1 MDRISS
7 PRLFDHSS
15 LFLTGVRAGELTF
28 VAQDARGPNGSIG
41 PARDAGSQA
50 RRTLENLRTALG
62 EVGQKLEDV
71 ISLWVLLT
79 NYDDADSVARVLDD
93 YFPNPE
99 RTYPAVCFLGVTGLD
114 GGCAVRMDA
123 IASASQDRS
132 QISVSRV
139 PLSKGSRC
147 HGVRLGDLY
156 FLSGIDAGEEAIVGA
171 ELYAAMAQQVN
182 TILDR
187 TEASVKSQRLS
198 LSDIFRNYNFLC
210 HMADLSVQAAH
221 RDARRQRLGNVFK
234 PEEFPAQ
241 SRIGIRTLGQNVLQ
255 RSVVIATGDRRKTY
269 VSSDKVRMTP
279 SLFSQSV
286 RVGDWLFIAGQDSIG
301 LDQKTIGAGDM
312 VIQTEESMMHI
323 KDIVEAAGGTL
334 DDVVKTTVYVLEGQD
349 LAPFASTYKEF
360 FKTHKRSQWM
370 PAGLTLG
377 VEALAPDCVVEID
390 AVAYLGSKG

>member
-1 MDRISS
+1 M
-7 PRLFDHSS
+7 
-15 LFLTGVRAGELTF
+15 
-28 VAQDARGPNGSIG
+28 AQDARGPDGSIG
-41 PARDAGSQA
+41 AAPNARSQA
-50 RRTLENLRTALG
+50 RQTLENLRTALR
-62 EVGQKLEDV
+62 EVKQNLDNV
-71 ISLWVLLT
+71 VSLWVLLT
-79 NYDDADSVARVLDD
+79 NYDDAEAVARVLDE
-93 YFPNPE
+93 YFPNPQ
-99 RTYPAVCFLGVTGLD
+99 RAYPAVCFLGVTGLD

-123 IASASQDRS
+123 VASDSPTRS
-132 QISVSRV
+132 QIDVPGV
-139 PLSKGSRC
+139 PLSKGNRC
-147 HGVRLGDLY
+147 HGVRIGDLH
-156 FLSGIDAGEEAIVGA
+156 FLAGIDAGEEATVGA
-171 ELYAAMAQQVN
+171 DLYSAMAQQVN

-187 TEASVKSQRLS
+187 TEGILKSQGLS
-198 LSDIFRNYNFLC
+198 LGDVFRNYNFLC
-210 HMADLSVQAAH
+210 HMADISVQAAH
-221 RDARRQRLGNVFK
+221 RDTRRQRLGNVFK

-286 RVGDWLFIAGQDSIG
+286 RVGNWLFIAGQDSIG

-312 VIQTEESMMHI
+312 TIQTEESMMHI

-349 LAPFASTYKEF
+349 LAAFASTYQDF

-377 VEALAPDCVVEID
+377 VKALAPDCVVEID
-390 AVAYLGSKG
+390 TVAYVGSKG